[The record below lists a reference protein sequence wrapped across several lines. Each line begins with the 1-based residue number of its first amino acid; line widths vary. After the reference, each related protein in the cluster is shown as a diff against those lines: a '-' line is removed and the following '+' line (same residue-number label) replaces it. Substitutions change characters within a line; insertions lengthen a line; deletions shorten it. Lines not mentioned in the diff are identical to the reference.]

1 MKNRGLRLGDEGG
14 LLLLFFPF
22 TVGFFAYRMFGQ
34 GLGLALA
41 SWFIPALICLL
52 LSGASAYGL
61 LIVPAAFLFFG
72 GFAAERLYGLNL
84 QKVISGEERMTVL
97 ALLPWF
103 LGIFVAAHLALD
115 NSQRLLSTA
124 SRNPGQKMRRC
135 LLTNFLQSLILGAAA
150 VSAHL
155 IQMI

>member
-1 MKNRGLRLGDEGG
+1 MDDESG

-52 LSGASAYGL
+52 FSGASPYGL
-61 LIVPAAFLFFG
+61 LIIPAAFLFFG
-72 GFAAERLYGLNL
+72 AFAAERMHGLSL
-84 QKVISGEERMTVL
+84 QKVISGEARMTVL

-103 LGIFVAAHLALD
+103 LATFAAAHLALD
-115 NSQRLLSTA
+115 NSQCLLSNA
-124 SRNPGQKMRRC
+124 PRSSAQKMRRC
-135 LLTNFLQSLILGAAA
+135 LLTNLLQSLILGAAA